1 MLYEILITLFSFFTI
16 LLIIVILVQ
25 KSHGG
30 FWSGPA
36 SQDSTIIFGGSG
48 GSDLFQKITWFLG
61 TLFLFGSFALS
72 IYKSKNIFKN
82 KYNYEKKEIKKESNS
97 KESNSIN
104 LNNLEKET
112 ESLDLNKNNNLE
124 NNKN

>member
-16 LLIIVILVQ
+16 LLIIVVLVQ

-48 GSDLFQKITWFLG
+48 GSDIFQKITWFLG
-61 TLFLFGSFALS
+61 VIFLLGSLGLS

-82 KYNYEKKEIKKESNS
+82 KYNYEKKEVKKELNN
-97 KESNSIN
+97 KEEVSPD
-104 LNNLEKET
+104 LNNLEKEA
-112 ESLDLNKNNNLE
+112 EKDLNKDNLE
-124 NNKN
+124 NKKN

>member
-16 LLIIVILVQ
+16 LLIIVVLVQ

-48 GSDLFQKITWFLG
+48 GSDIFQKITWFLG
-61 TLFLFGSFALS
+61 VIFLLGSLGLS

-82 KYNYEKKEIKKESNS
+82 KYNYEKKEVKKELNN
-97 KESNSIN
+97 KEEVSAD
-104 LNNLEKET
+104 LNNLEKEA
-112 ESLDLNKNNNLE
+112 EKDLNKDNLE
-124 NNKN
+124 NKKN